1 LAFEFIIL
9 EIKMNII
16 YFIKYIM
23 SKRRSGLSLHKKI
36 YKCCNTPD
44 LPTTTFT
51 VTYNGN
57 TSTGGSV
64 PSDSSS
70 PYNDGSSVTV
80 LGNVGTLVKTG
91 YDFAGWNT
99 AANGTGTS
107 YAPTDTFSIGSDT
120 ILYAQW
126 TPVVPTTYTVAYNG
140 NTSTGGSV
148 PSDSSSPYNDGSSVT
163 VLGNVGTLVKTGYD
177 FAGWNTA
184 ANGTGTSY
192 APTDTFSIGSD
203 TILYAQWTP
212 VVPTTYTVT
221 YDGNANTSGNSPADT
236 SSPYSSGSTVNI
248 LGNAGS
254 PVLAKTGYQFS
265 GWNTAADG
273 SGTNYVG
280 GNTFTINSD
289 TILYAN
295 WTIGGYILRYLAG
308 TGGTGTAP
316 PSSDVFYPA
325 FSAQPIVDNVGP
337 FTNGSLVFGGWNTS
351 TLGTGISYP
360 AGSTVTMTANITL
373 YAQWINPAISYTLTY
388 DENSAAGGSGTA
400 PNSPNP
406 TTYSS
411 NSTATILGN
420 TGSYTNSDP
429 NKIFYGWNTLANGT
443 GTSYLENSTITMTA
457 NTTLYAQWVSAT
469 PQYTVTYDSNGST
482 GGSVPASPT
491 NYPSGVKVPI
501 LGQGTLTKPG
511 YTFVGWNSSSKGIG
525 SLYAPGYTFASKT
538 ATLYAQWVQGT
549 TIKACGGSSSSGSGL
564 TAMSYI
570 FPYAQIIKSADTV
583 TIYTTSLMGTD
594 STNYGSGA
602 APLGI
607 ISVLSKTV
615 ITSTIITINVNT
627 SYLNSENDYN
637 YAHTITNGVDVTYW
651 PVAATI
657 SSVTFPTQNLS
668 NSNPPNYS
676 ISTQYVTNGC
686 GLTAS
691 GYSSGATQIK
701 YNFFNQGI
709 IINYSDST
717 STTILSSPTNA
728 LYTANSGTSWTTI
741 PRTFYPYS
749 LIVPTSDNA
758 LTTLSVT
765 PSTSSQYIYP
775 PLPNYTI
782 EYNGNG
788 NTSGSPPIPQ
798 YMDPYLAGTTT
809 VAIRTNTGALAKT
822 SFTFSGWNTAADGTG
837 TNYAINETYNGGE
850 SLKLYAK
857 WV

>member
-1 LAFEFIIL
+1 
-9 EIKMNII
+9 
-16 YFIKYIM
+16 M

-70 PYNDGSSVTV
+70 PYNDGSSVTI
-80 LGNVGTLVKTG
+80 LGNVGTLVKTSNT
-91 YDFAGWNT
+91 FAGWNT

-126 TPVVPTTYTVAYNG
+126 TPVVPTTYTVAYDD

-273 SGTNYVG
+273 SGTNYIG

-289 TILYAN
+289 TTLYAN
-295 WTIGGYILRYLAG
+295 WIIGGYRLRYLAG

-316 PSSDVFYPA
+316 PSSDVFYLA
-325 FSAQPIVDNVGP
+325 FSAQPIVDNIGP

-360 AGSTVTMTANITL
+360 AGSTVTMTSNITL

-511 YTFVGWNSSSKGIG
+511 YTFVGWNSSSDGIG
-525 SLYAPGYTFASKT
+525 SLYATGYTFASKT

-549 TIKACGGSSSSGSGL
+549 TIKACGGGSSSSGSGL

-676 ISTQYVTNGC
+676 ISTQSVTNGC

-837 TNYAINETYNGGE
+837 TNYAINATYNGGE